1 MTSSPDQHL
10 FDWQINMKLISKQI
24 SAVVVFVLLS
34 LSLGSLAHAQVK
46 RPTAGNSGIPLFA
59 IEDLRPGMK
68 GVARTVFSGS
78 QPQEF
83 GLEILGVLD
92 GFTGPRQSTII
103 ARLSG
108 PNVDKTGV
116 FAGMSGSPV
125 FIDDKLVG
133 AIAYSFPFAKEPICG
148 ITPIKQMIDIFAQ
161 GSERPKSNEARAVSF
176 ASLASTWK
184 PSLPKQAIGSMSLIA
199 PVSAGSALVPLMGQQ
214 IQPIGTPI
222 VFSGIRQDTL
232 SLFAS
237 QLTDNGLLPVS
248 GVGGAAAITP
258 LESFDN
264 STLTPGTSVTVQLA
278 RGDYSVAAAGT
289 VTYRDGEKIYA
300 FGHPFLSLGSA
311 DMPMTESSV
320 VTVIP
325 NAFNSF
331 KLAVPGK
338 MVGSISQD
346 RATGVFGQ
354 LGHAPKMIPVKL
366 TLHTSRG
373 QSEQFSYE
381 IVSDEYLTPLLLS
394 ITVFNSIAA
403 RERSVGEATIS
414 VSGSIAVTGEA
425 PIGIQRRFS
434 SANAAMLAAG
444 AVAAPAATLLSSGF
458 DNVDIKGITLDV
470 SSSEE
475 KNSATLERIS
485 LDRTEVAR
493 GDNVEIQAYVRTDS
507 GKQFVER
514 IPVQIPADAPSG
526 QLVIMVGDG
535 ATLQESSSAK
545 SFVPRELGQLVDAIN
560 KTKKND
566 RLYLKLLRPAPG
578 VVIGSNELPNLP
590 PSMVATLN
598 NERTSGGYTPLSLS
612 SVYEKELPP
621 AEFVI
626 SGQQVISVTIK

>member
-1 MTSSPDQHL
+1 MK
-10 FDWQINMKLISKQI
+10 FINKQIAATAVSVLLISTFA
-24 SAVVVFVLLS
+24 SS
-34 LSLGSLAHAQVK
+34 SLAQAK
-46 RPTAGNSGIPLFA
+46 RQTAAVSANTELFA

-78 QPQEF
+78 EPQEF
-83 GLEILGVLD
+83 GLEVLGVLD

-103 ARLSG
+103 AKLSG
-108 PNVDKTGV
+108 ANVDKTGV

-125 FIDDKLVG
+125 FIDNKLVG
-133 AIAYSFPFAKEPICG
+133 AIAYSFPFSKEAICG

-161 GSERPKSNEARAVSF
+161 GNEKPRNAEARAFSF
-176 ASLASTWK
+176 TASAGNWK
-184 PSLPKQAIGSMSLIA
+184 PSLPKQPIGAQSLIA
-199 PVSAGSALVPLMGQQ
+199 PVSAGSPQAPLMGQQ
-214 IQPIGTPI
+214 IQPIATPV
-222 VFSGIRQDTL
+222 VFSGIRQETL
-232 SLFAS
+232 SLFSS
-237 QLTDNGLLPVS
+237 QLSDSGLLPVS
-248 GVGGAAAITP
+248 GVGGAAPITP
-258 LESFDN
+258 LESYDN
-264 STLTPGTSVTVQLA
+264 NTLTPGTSVSVQLA

-289 VTYRDGEKIYA
+289 VTFRDGQKIYA

-320 VTVIP
+320 VTVIA
-325 NAFNSF
+325 NTFNSF

-338 MVGSISQD
+338 LVGSISQD
-346 RATGVFGQ
+346 RATGIFGN

-373 QSEQFSYE
+373 QAEQFNYE

-403 RERSVGEATIS
+403 RERSVGEATIT
-414 VSGSIAVTGEA
+414 VDGSIAVNGQD

-434 SANAAMLAAG
+434 SANAGILAAT
-444 AVAAPAATLLSSGF
+444 AIAAPAQALLSSGF
-458 DNVDIKGITLDV
+458 DNVDIRGITLNV
-470 SSSEE
+470 TSSEE

-493 GDNVEIQAYVRTDS
+493 GENVEIQAYVRTDS

-526 QLVIMVGDG
+526 QLMIMVGDG
-535 ATLQESSSAK
+535 ATMQESSSAK
-545 SFVPRELGQLVDAIN
+545 AFVPRELGQLVDAIN

-590 PSMVATLN
+590 PSVVATLN
-598 NERTSGGYTPLSLS
+598 NERTSGGYTPLALS

>member
-1 MTSSPDQHL
+1 
-10 FDWQINMKLISKQI
+10 MKFISRQI
-24 SAVVVFVLLS
+24 SAVAVFVFLS
-34 LSLGSLAHAQVK
+34 LAVGSPAHAQVK
-46 RPTAGNSGIPLFA
+46 RATVGNNSGIPLFA

-78 QPQEF
+78 EPQEF

-103 ARLSG
+103 AKLNG

-148 ITPIKQMIDIFAQ
+148 ITPIKQMIDIFAL
-161 GSERPKSNEARAVSF
+161 GNERPKSNEARAVSF

-184 PSLPKQAIGSMSLIA
+184 PSLPKQVVGATSLIA
-199 PVSAGSALVPLMGQQ
+199 PVSAGSALAPLMGQQ
-214 IQPIGTPI
+214 IQPIATPV
-222 VFSGIRQDTL
+222 VFSGIKQDTL

-237 QLTDNGLLPVS
+237 QLTDNGLFPVS

-258 LESFDN
+258 LENFDN
-264 STLTPGTSVTVQLA
+264 NTLAPGTSVTVQLA

-373 QSEQFSYE
+373 QSEQFTYE

-414 VSGSIAVTGEA
+414 VNGSIAVSGQD

-434 SANAAMLAAG
+434 SANASMLAAG

-470 SSSEE
+470 TSSEE
-475 KNSATLERIS
+475 KNAATLERIS

-545 SFVPRELGQLVDAIN
+545 SFVPRELGQLVEAIN

-590 PSMVATLN
+590 PSVVATLN

-626 SGQQVISVTIK
+626 SGQQVISVTVK

>member
-1 MTSSPDQHL
+1 MK
-10 FDWQINMKLISKQI
+10 FINKQI
-24 SAVVVFVLLS
+24 SAVVAFVLIS
-34 LSLGSLAHAQVK
+34 LSVGSSSQAQTK
-46 RPTAGNSGIPLFA
+46 SEMKDGGAIPLFA
-59 IEDLRPGMK
+59 IQDLRPGMK

-78 QPQEF
+78 EPEEF

-103 ARLSG
+103 AKLSG

-125 FIDDKLVG
+125 FIDNKLVG
-133 AIAYSFPFAKEPICG
+133 AIAYSFPFAKEAICG
-148 ITPIKQMIDIFAQ
+148 ITPIKQMIDIFSQ
-161 GSERPKSNEARAVSF
+161 GNEKPKRIEARAFSF
-176 ASLASTWK
+176 ASLASTWRA
-184 PSLPKQAIGSMSLIA
+184 SLPKQSVGSTSLIA
-199 PVSAGSALVPLMGQQ
+199 PVTAGSALAPLMGQQ
-214 IQPIGTPI
+214 IQPIATPV
-222 VFSGIRQDTL
+222 VFSGINQETL
-232 SLFAS
+232 SLFAT
-237 QLTDNGLLPVS
+237 QLTESGLLPVS

-289 VTYRDGEKIYA
+289 VTYRDGDKIYA
-300 FGHPFLSLGSA
+300 FGHPFLSLGTA

-414 VSGSIAVTGEA
+414 VSGSISVTGQES
-425 PIGIQRRFS
+425 IGIQRRFS
-434 SANAAMLAAG
+434 SANASLLAAG
-444 AVAAPAATLLSSGF
+444 AIAAPAATLLSSGF
-458 DNVDIKGITLDV
+458 DNVNITGINLDIT
-470 SSSEE
+470 SSEE
-475 KNSATLERIS
+475 KNAATLERIS

-493 GDNVEIQAYVRTDS
+493 GENVEIQAYVRTDS

-514 IPVQIPADAPSG
+514 IPVQIPGDVPSG
-526 QLVIMVGDG
+526 QLLIMVGDG
-535 ATLQESSSAK
+535 ATLQDASSAK
-545 SFVPRELGQLVDAIN
+545 VFVPRELGQLVEAIN
-560 KTKKND
+560 RTRKND

-590 PSMVATLN
+590 PSVVATLN

-626 SGQQVISVTIK
+626 SGQQVITVTVK